1 MYLLLVPFQQLS
13 QVTLLQPPDTE
24 EASYWQIPPR
34 AYDDLNL
41 SQVVRK
47 VAGDRLGAQEFDRVL
62 RRLPLDPE
70 VSRYR
75 AAILADLNANPQL
88 VEALKD
94 EVHACRE
101 LTSARYSYSEDL
113 LETVGR
119 LTELELFVERIRGF
133 QAVLGRWR
141 DNLTSPGLRSFEEA
155 LTEAAESETFLVL
168 EKELPKLRKGL
179 RNRRSLTV
187 GINLDDKMR
196 PMAATLLSVNE
207 HPFGEQTSLQR
218 VLSRFTPEG
227 ARQPLHTNE
236 LPESLRRSDG
246 SSPALSPLFQDL
258 EQLLR
263 SIVRPVAKGLRQ
275 YSYVQTSLIS
285 NIAEELSL
293 LLGVVELCGELHSR
307 GLPTTPA
314 ELSQPRQPHPEVAI
328 RGLYALSLPD
338 SAEAGNIVRNDFVAE
353 AGDALLILTGP
364 NSGGK
369 TTFLR
374 ALAQAQFLAQHGF
387 PVPAEEARI
396 PTVSGILSLFAAGDA
411 PEVSLEG
418 RLAQELRQLSTM
430 IAEAPPGALYLFNE
444 AFSSTGTDDALEIA
458 ETVIRGIVDSGGRVL
473 FATHLHALAGK
484 REELSQEFGGS
495 EVVNLVARTDGE
507 VPTFRIERGEPEGK
521 SYAARLVKEYGLD
534 HDTILRRLRGE

>member
-1 MYLLLVPFQQLS
+1 MSFQQLT
-13 QVTLLQPPDTE
+13 QVSLLQPSETE
-24 EASYWQIPPR
+24 EASYRQIPSR

-41 SQVVRK
+41 SQIVRK

-75 AAILADLNANPQL
+75 AAIISDLRTHPALA
-88 VEALKD
+88 EALNG

-101 LTSARYSYSEDL
+101 LSSARYSYSEDL

-133 QAVLGRWR
+133 QDVLGRRR
-141 DNLTSPGLRSFEEA
+141 DRLQSTGLRRFEEA
-155 LTEAAESETFLVL
+155 LRAAAESQTFRIL

-227 ARQPLHTNE
+227 ARQPLHTND
-236 LPESLRRSDG
+236 LPDSLRRTDG
-246 SSPALSPLFQDL
+246 SAPALSPLFRDL

-275 YSYVQTSLIS
+275 YSYIQTSLIS
-285 NIAEELSL
+285 TIAEELSL
-293 LLGVVELCGELHSR
+293 LLGVVDLCREQEAR
-307 GLPTTPA
+307 GLPTVAA
-314 ELSQPRQPHPEVAI
+314 ELREPDRPHPYTLI

-338 SAEAGNIVRNDFVAE
+338 STDSARIVRNDFVAE

-369 TTFLR
+369 TTYLR
-374 ALAQAQFLAQHGF
+374 AVAQAQFLAQHGF

-396 PTVSGILSLFAAGDA
+396 PLVPGVLSLFAAGDA
-411 PEVSLEG
+411 QEVSLEG
-418 RLAQELRQLSTM
+418 RLAQELRQLSDM

-484 REELSQEFGGS
+484 REELSEEFGDC

-507 VPTFRIERGEPEGK
+507 APTFRIERGRPEGK

-534 HDTILRRLRGE
+534 YDAILNRLREE

>member
-1 MYLLLVPFQQLS
+1 MSFQQLS
-13 QVTLLQPPDTE
+13 QLSLLQPSETTEKAYRHIPD
-24 EASYWQIPPR
+24 R
-34 AYDDLNL
+34 AYEDLHL
-41 SQVVRK
+41 SQVARA
-47 VAGDRLGAQEFDRVL
+47 VAGDRLGAHRFDRIL
-62 RRLPLDPE
+62 RRLPVDIS

-75 AAILADLNANPQL
+75 SEILADLRTHGELAKEL
-88 VEALKD
+88 HR
-94 EVHACRE
+94 EVDSCRE
-101 LTSARYSYSEDL
+101 LASARYSYSEDL

-119 LTELELFVERIRGF
+119 LTELELFVERVRGF
-133 QAVLGRWR
+133 SKVLGRWR
-141 DNLTSPGLRSFEEA
+141 GVFRSQGLRRFDEA
-155 LTEAAESETFLVL
+155 LREATESGTFKTL
-168 EKELPKLRKGL
+168 EVELPKLRKGL

-207 HPFGEQTSLQR
+207 EPFGERTSLQR

-227 ARQPLHTNE
+227 AQQPLHTNE

-246 SSPALSPLFQDL
+246 SAPALSPLFRDL

-275 YSYVQTSLIS
+275 YSYLQTTLIAEL
-285 NIAEELSL
+285 AEELSL
-293 LLGVVELCGELHSR
+293 FLGVASLCDSLESR
-307 GLPTTPA
+307 GFPTAPPELLLA
-314 ELSQPRQPHPEVAI
+314 EGPHPSATL

-338 SAEAGNIVRNDFVAE
+338 AAGVQEVVRNDYLLE
-353 AGDALLILTGP
+353 EGDALLILTGP

-369 TTFLR
+369 TTYLR
-374 ALAQAQFLAQHGF
+374 AVAQAQFLAQHGF
-387 PVPAEEARI
+387 PVPAEEAVL
-396 PTVSGILSLFAAGDA
+396 PVVPGILSLFAAGDLPQA
-411 PEVSLEG
+411 TAEG
-418 RLAQELRQLSTM
+418 RLAQELRQLSEM
-430 IAEAPPGALYLFNE
+430 VGEAPAGGLYFFNE

-484 REELSQEFGGS
+484 RQELSAEFGAV

-507 VPTFRIERGEPEGK
+507 LPTFRIERGEPEGK

-534 HDTILRRLRGE
+534 HDSLLKRIREGG